1 MPAVPPMRETPA
13 VRVAGPG
20 DAARVKEIA
29 AAAYARYV
37 PRIGHPPA
45 PMTADY
51 DGAIDRAEVW
61 VAVRAGLVVGFVV
74 LVRRADHL
82 LLENVAA
89 DPADQG
95 TGVGARLLAFAE
107 EQAVA
112 AGLGEIRLYTH
123 VTMTENQAYYPRH
136 GYVETH
142 RDNDEGFDRVFFRK
156 RLDGAG

>member
-1 MPAVPPMRETPA
+1 VPPLPAGPA
-13 VRVAGPG
+13 VRAARPG
-20 DAARVKEIA
+20 DVARVKEIA
-29 AAAYARYV
+29 AAAYARYI
-37 PRIGHPPA
+37 PRIGRPPA
-45 PMTADY
+45 PMMADY
-51 DGAIDRAEVW
+51 DGAIGRREVW
-61 VAVRAGLVVGFVV
+61 VAVRAGRIVGFVV

-107 EQAVA
+107 EQAGA
-112 AGLGEIRLYTH
+112 AGLVEIRLYTH

-142 RDNDEGFDRVFFRK
+142 RENDEGFDRVFFRK
-156 RLDGAG
+156 RLDRAG